1 MNPIAIRAIEAMVAP
16 VVLITTTAILSG
28 GILSMYGSVNDRM
41 RAMIRERLESLT
53 SDTGALLSVTVLPAS
68 SRERLAQIDIQ
79 LPMLLNR
86 HRLLKNAVLAIFAA
100 IGVLVLSVIVIGAA
114 VTSGSGGV
122 GVAAL
127 ALVLAGTTTLLV
139 GSSDGHP
146 VYRDVSDHDR
156 LRGTNHAFAWVLISI
171 VSEQRKGP
179 LPKGFIFGPTD
190 PGVAQC
196 QYGRVENELVGIGF
210 IGGTER
216 QRWRCHVAKFSHH
229 NRLWGRLGIR
239 THELGPQGCR
249 SCVRRMAR

>member
-16 VVLITTTAILSG
+16 VVLITTAAILSG

-41 RAMIRERLESLT
+41 RAMNRERLESLT

-139 GSSDGHP
+139 GLLMAT
-146 VYRDVSDHDR
+146 R
-156 LRGTNHAFAWVLISI
+156 SI
-171 VSEQRKGP
+171 VMSQDAIDSE
-179 LPKGFIFGPTD
+179 
-190 PGVAQC
+190 
-196 QYGRVENELVGIGF
+196 
-210 IGGTER
+210 
-216 QRWRCHVAKFSHH
+216 
-229 NRLWGRLGIR
+229 
-239 THELGPQGCR
+239 
-249 SCVRRMAR
+249 VRRALSLGS

>member
-16 VVLITTTAILSG
+16 VVLITTAAILSG

-41 RAMIRERLESLT
+41 RAMNRERLESLT

-79 LPMLLNR
+79 LPMLLSR

-139 GSSDGHP
+139 GLLMAT
-146 VYRDVSDHDR
+146 R
-156 LRGTNHAFAWVLISI
+156 SI
-171 VSEQRKGP
+171 LMSQDAIDSE
-179 LPKGFIFGPTD
+179 
-190 PGVAQC
+190 
-196 QYGRVENELVGIGF
+196 
-210 IGGTER
+210 
-216 QRWRCHVAKFSHH
+216 
-229 NRLWGRLGIR
+229 
-239 THELGPQGCR
+239 
-249 SCVRRMAR
+249 VRRALSLGS

>member
-16 VVLITTTAILSG
+16 VVLITTAAILSG

-41 RAMIRERLESLT
+41 RAMNRERLESLT

-139 GSSDGHP
+139 GLLMAT
-146 VYRDVSDHDR
+146 R
-156 LRGTNHAFAWVLISI
+156 SI
-171 VSEQRKGP
+171 LMSQDAIDSE
-179 LPKGFIFGPTD
+179 
-190 PGVAQC
+190 
-196 QYGRVENELVGIGF
+196 
-210 IGGTER
+210 
-216 QRWRCHVAKFSHH
+216 
-229 NRLWGRLGIR
+229 
-239 THELGPQGCR
+239 
-249 SCVRRMAR
+249 VRRALSLGS

>member
-1 MNPIAIRAIEAMVAP
+1 MNPVAIRAIEAMVAP
-16 VVLITTTAILSG
+16 VVLITTAAILSG

-41 RAMIRERLESLT
+41 RAMNRERLESLT
-53 SDTGALLSVTVLPAS
+53 SDTGTLLSVTVLPAS

-139 GSSDGHP
+139 GLLMAT
-146 VYRDVSDHDR
+146 R
-156 LRGTNHAFAWVLISI
+156 SI
-171 VSEQRKGP
+171 LMSQDAIDSE
-179 LPKGFIFGPTD
+179 
-190 PGVAQC
+190 
-196 QYGRVENELVGIGF
+196 
-210 IGGTER
+210 
-216 QRWRCHVAKFSHH
+216 
-229 NRLWGRLGIR
+229 
-239 THELGPQGCR
+239 
-249 SCVRRMAR
+249 VRRALSLGS